1 MIAENPFI
9 IRHCDVTHGAD
20 VMLQIMQVMFRYDL
34 TFHAK
39 LQAGLELLLPEVSAE
54 RGSLM
59 LLTEDG
65 RSLEVVAASKKKII
79 GMVQEISPDS
89 VSGYVIS
96 SGEPLLVADINNDPR
111 FPSRNTSYKTCSLV
125 SVPLI
130 SCHSSLVLGVLNISD
145 KKDNVAFTQKELDLL
160 NSYAGWVSP
169 LLENIRLLDQVSRD
183 KERYRLLAQELEI
196 KQKELLASTLE
207 RVELVQM
214 VVHDFKSPLSAII
227 SNLDLLQ
234 YLGVR
239 EDQVKILETGLAG
252 ANSLIAMIDE
262 FLEMAQMD
270 HWKKEDVVL
279 VPLPLRDLVGE
290 EMRVMESLASA
301 KAISLD
307 VEAAQDVQI
316 LGDRIMVKH
325 LVQNLLSN
333 AIKYTPREGMVRVG
347 WDVFSSKRAGDC
359 TRTLVKVWVED
370 SGIGVGKK
378 YREAIFEKFSRTAR
392 ARSSGVQ
399 GNGIG
404 LFLCRKI
411 IGFLGGK
418 LWVEDAPSQGSRFC
432 FTLFVPGEDDY
443 GTCGDSCFG
452 GGRYCAGQTDG
463 NQST

>member
-1 MIAENPFI
+1 MTENSLVAG
-9 IRHCDVTHGAD
+9 HEHMTHGAD
-20 VMLQIMQVMFRYDL
+20 VMFQVMEIMFRYDL
-34 TFHAK
+34 TFHEK
-39 LQAGLELLLPEVSAE
+39 LQAGLEIILPEVAAE

-65 RSLEVVAASKKKII
+65 LSLEVMAASKTKII
-79 GMVQEISPDS
+79 GMVQKISPDS

-96 SGEPLLVADINNDPR
+96 SGKPLLVANINNDPR
-111 FPSRNTSYKTCSLV
+111 FPSRNTSYKTCSLM

-130 SCHSSLVLGVLNISD
+130 SYHSSLVLGVLNISD
-145 KKDNVAFTQKELDLL
+145 KNDSGAFTQKELELL

-169 LLENIRLLDQVSRD
+169 LLENVRLLDQVSRD

-234 YLGVR
+234 YMGVR
-239 EDQVKILETGLAG
+239 EDQRKILETGLAG
-252 ANSLIAMIDE
+252 ASSLIGMIDE

-279 VPLPLRDLVGE
+279 VPLPLRELVAE
-290 EMRVMESLASA
+290 EICVMHSLAVD
-301 KAISLD
+301 KGISLD
-307 VEAAQDVQI
+307 VEDARDVQI

-347 WDVFSSKRAGDC
+347 WEVFSSKRAEDC
-359 TRTLVKVWVED
+359 TQTLVKVWVED
-370 SGIGVGKK
+370 SGIGVAQE

-399 GNGIG
+399 GHGIG

-411 IGFLGGK
+411 IGLLGGK

-432 FTLFVPGEDDY
+432 FTLFVSGEAEDD
-443 GTCGDSCFG
+443 TCGNICLG
-452 GGRYCAGQTDG
+452 GGRYRASQADG
-463 NQST
+463 N